1 MAAHTVAA
9 AESWSCC
16 DASHGL
22 SRKVLVQITLRLQ
35 QPLQRIFHA
44 FYKAFWSR
52 LSTVHHW
59 NALSSP
65 GLCLPAPGLIGD
77 AQWQAVHVE
86 FHIVNK
92 PKQLLQQLVRHRWL
106 ARAHVHAVVAAA
118 AIILNA
124 VPDQMLQ

>member
-1 MAAHTVAA
+1 MEINT
-9 AESWSCC
+9 
-16 DASHGL
+16 GPP
-22 SRKVLVQITLRLQ
+22 Q
-35 QPLQRIFHA
+35 QPLQRMFHV
-44 FYKAFWSR
+44 FYKAFLSR

-59 NALSSP
+59 NDFNALSLP

-86 FHIVNK
+86 FHVVYK
-92 PKQLLQQLVRHRWL
+92 PKQLLQQRVRHRRL

-124 VPDQMLQ
+124 VPAQMLQ